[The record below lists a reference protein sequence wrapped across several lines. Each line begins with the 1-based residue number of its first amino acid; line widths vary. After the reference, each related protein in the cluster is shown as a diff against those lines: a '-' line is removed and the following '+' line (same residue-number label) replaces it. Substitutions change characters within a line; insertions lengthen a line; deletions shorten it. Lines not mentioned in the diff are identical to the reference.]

1 MLTPP
6 EQRGLALVAEGK
18 TNKNIAAQMELRPDT
33 VKNYISNMFAKL
45 KISWLTQRPR
55 FTLKSSYRECRL
67 YPSLH
72 SSHSQVC

>member
-1 MLTPP
+1 MLTSP

-55 FTLKSSYRECRL
+55 FTLKT
-67 YPSLH
+67 SLRN
-72 SSHSQVC
+72 